1 MSEIGKNMTKP
12 MQYRI
17 YKRIRSA
24 PIVGSIFRIAN
35 AYAFKGEPQC
45 NKVIAPWKCWW
56 DRILKKFIVV
66 LAFTIVMFFL
76 EGSSLTEA
84 PWNPADTVL
93 SIFPSILGFGIGVY
107 ALMFIMPSDFMHH
120 LKRRHESGK
129 SQISHRIIPVDMG
142 YPLSVF
148 IVVLC
153 IASICKLFNQNGVTY
168 FASLL
173 SLFYG
178 LSMSIE
184 LMSFLFNSS
193 VMIQSIRSVDE
204 SNKK

>member
-1 MSEIGKNMTKP
+1 MTEP
-12 MQYRI
+12 MKYLI
-17 YKRIRSA
+17 YKRIRST
-24 PIVGSIFRIAN
+24 PIVGSIFRITN

-45 NKVIAPWKCWW
+45 NEVIAPLKCWW
-56 DRILKKFIVV
+56 DRIFKKFIVV
-66 LAFTIVMFFL
+66 LVFTIAMFLL
-76 EGSSLTEA
+76 EDSSLSEA

-93 SIFPSILGFGIGVY
+93 SVFPSILGFGIGVY
-107 ALMFIMPSDFMHH
+107 ALMFIMPSDFMYY
-120 LKRRHESGK
+120 LKKRHESGK

-153 IASICKLFNQNGVTY
+153 VASICKLFNQNGVTY

>member
-1 MSEIGKNMTKP
+1 MNRPMKNM
-12 MQYRI
+12 I
-17 YKRIRSA
+17 YLRVRSI

-45 NKVIAPWKCWW
+45 NKIIAPWKYWW
-56 DRILKKFIVV
+56 ARIFKKFLIV
-66 LAFTIVMFFL
+66 LIFTTIMFFL
-76 EGSSLTEA
+76 ENSLASES

-107 ALMFIMPSDFMHH
+107 ALMFIMPSDFMHY
-120 LKRRHESGK
+120 LKRRYESGK
-129 SQISHRIIPVDMG
+129 SEISHRIIPVDMG
-142 YPLSVF
+142 YPLSIF

-153 IASICKLFNQNGVTY
+153 VASICKLFNQNGITY

-193 VMIQSIRSVDE
+193 VRIQAIRSMGKND
-204 SNKK
+204 KQ

>member
-1 MSEIGKNMTKP
+1 MTKP
-12 MQYRI
+12 MKYRI
-17 YKRIRSA
+17 YSRIRSI

-56 DRILKKFIVV
+56 SRILKKFFIV
-66 LAFTIVMFFL
+66 LIFTIVMFFL
-76 EGSSLTEA
+76 EGSSSSEA

-107 ALMFIMPSDFMHH
+107 ALMFIMPSDFMHY

-129 SQISHRIIPVDMG
+129 SQISEHIIPVDMG

-153 IASICKLFNQNGVTY
+153 VASICKIFNQNGVTY

-178 LSMSIE
+178 LSISIE

-193 VMIQSIRSVDE
+193 VMIQFIRSTDKN
-204 SNKK
+204 NKQ